1 MIALV
6 SHLSMRIFFLVFS
19 TLFLVHCATKPLP
32 KDSPSPAVPPSSIPS
47 GPPSILIDYEGLQ
60 ASLKLIRSRET
71 LGYLEK
77 SFETCKA
84 GYGYPSNQN
93 CRRDY
98 FVLVHFKLLCRDADE
113 SSHTAFDASRM
124 EPLSHRE
131 IRWSMRDRSGTLTL
145 DDQGFGQILTTSP
158 VSLKSQRLK
167 ISADNENLHI
177 RASDLGRIVAPP
189 VWCSK

>member
-1 MIALV
+1 MRIIFLLTALV
-6 SHLSMRIFFLVFS
+6 LLAN
-19 TLFLVHCATKPLP
+19 CAHQHVSQDPPKAPDTPLP
-32 KDSPSPAVPPSSIPS
+32 AAIAGPAP
-47 GPPSILIDYEGLQ
+47 ILIDYEGLQ

-93 CRRDY
+93 CRRDF
-98 FVLVHFKLLCRDADE
+98 FVLIHFKLLCRDADE

-131 IRWSMRDRSGTLTL
+131 VNWSMRDRRGTLTL

-189 VWCSK
+189 AWCSKSI